1 MPENAARRWA
11 THDGAKRVPD
21 VEVAVGRHT
30 PIILS
35 RRGLR
40 MAERPV
46 DPALLRG
53 VPTRW
58 TLRGRLRGLAC
69 RWPLRLR
76 LPRHG
81 DLLAHVVITMAR
93 VAAARAWA
101 AWGPAGDFRCT
112 TLSTESAH
120 VWKKSVHRL

>member
-1 MPENAARRWA
+1 CRGRCRTSHPHHPLPAWSSHGRTTRRSC
-11 THDGAKRVPD
+11 TV
-21 VEVAVGRHT
+21 
-30 PIILS
+30 
-35 RRGLR
+35 
-40 MAERPV
+40 
-46 DPALLRG
+46 RG